1 MSEPNCKNCDK
12 PLPGHACFC
21 PACGQSVK
29 GISRPWLEFVHEALS
44 ELFDYDGRM
53 LLSMRLLLT
62 RPGFLSYEYINDLR
76 VSYTSPFRMYLVIS
90 LVFFYVL
97 PLILPDTPLDT
108 SDHKDSVVD
117 LYSKA
122 MFLMV
127 PLFALLLKIFYWRT
141 FYLAHLVFAVYLFS
155 AMFIVFAVMLSIE
168 TLADRYVIMLL
179 LQVAVLLY
187 MVVYFVAALHTNYQE
202 GWSKSALKSLA
213 LLLIFV
219 PVLIVIIELT
229 RRQGIS

>member
-1 MSEPNCKNCDK
+1 MSESICKNCDK
-12 PLPGHACFC
+12 LLPGHANFC
-21 PACGQSVK
+21 SACGQSVK
-29 GISRPWLEFVHEALS
+29 GISRPWLEFAREALS

-62 RPGFLSYEYINDLR
+62 RPGFLSYEYINGRR

-97 PLILPDTPLDT
+97 PLILPDTLLDA
-108 SDHKDSVVD
+108 SGHEVSVD

-122 MFLMV
+122 MFLML
-127 PLFALLLKIFYWRT
+127 PLFALLLKIFYWRN
-141 FYLAHLVFAVYLFS
+141 FYLAHLVFAVHLFS

-168 TLADRYVIMLL
+168 TLADRYVIMAV
-179 LQVAVLLY
+179 LQVALLLY

-202 GWSKSALKSLA
+202 GWPRSVLKSLA
-213 LLLIFV
+213 LLLMFL
-219 PVLIVIIELT
+219 PALIVIIELT
-229 RRQGIS
+229 SRERIS